1 MSNLAAERRD
11 RTRIELKNLVNDRTE
26 MLSQYCLL
34 AGTGN
39 TRDNTDNQQVVNDT
53 ILLQEFCENL
63 IDYLAKGHFELYQRI
78 NDGEER
84 RKDIIQLA
92 KEFYPRIAETTNYAV
107 DFNDEYDKS
116 LKKMGSFDHYGE
128 RLSKLGEEL
137 AIRFEL
143 EDKLINSLLATKQA
157 RKEALSA

>member
-1 MSNLAAERRD
+1 MSNLASERRD

-34 AGTGN
+34 AGTGE
-39 TRDNTDNQQVVNDT
+39 THDTASQELDSDNA
-53 ILLQEFCENL
+53 LLQEFCENL

-84 RKDIIQLA
+84 RQDIIDLA
-92 KEFYPRIAETTNYAV
+92 REFYPRIAETTNYAV

-116 LKKMGSFDHYGE
+116 LKKPGTFDHYGE

-143 EDKLINSLLATKQA
+143 EDKLINSLLAKKGKK
-157 RKEALSA
+157 KEAISA

>member
-1 MSNLAAERRD
+1 MTTAERRD

-26 MLSQYCLL
+26 MLTQYCLL
-34 AGTGN
+34 AGTGSN
-39 TRDNTDNQQVVNDT
+39 SDTVELDSDNS
-53 ILLQEFCENL
+53 LLQEFCENL

-84 RKDIIQLA
+84 RQDIVNLA
-92 KEFYPRIAETTNYAV
+92 TEFYPRISETTNYAV
-107 DFNDEYDKS
+107 DFNDEFDKN
-116 LKKMGSFDHYGE
+116 LQKPGTFDHYGE

-143 EDKLINSLLATKQA
+143 EDKLISSLLASKINKQ
-157 RKEALSA
+157 EASLTA